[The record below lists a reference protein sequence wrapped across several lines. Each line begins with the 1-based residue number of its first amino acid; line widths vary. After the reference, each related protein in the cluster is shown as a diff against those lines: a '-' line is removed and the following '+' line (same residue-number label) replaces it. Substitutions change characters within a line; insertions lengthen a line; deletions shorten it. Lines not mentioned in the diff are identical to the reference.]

1 MRTLRHLSLLT
12 LLTATVAHAQIPNGG
27 FEDWTDFGTYEDP
40 AGWTSLNALT
50 TTFGG
55 VLSCEQA
62 TPAAAGSYGV
72 KVTSRDI
79 PGFGLFPGL
88 LLTGNEEAS
97 ADGFP
102 YTARPQALNG
112 MWKAAIAAG
121 DDGAVVVTLSRW
133 NASLGERESIGA
145 GIASVSGTVNAWT
158 SFSADIDYTSTQNP
172 DTATI
177 AILSSAGLT
186 GEATAGSTISV
197 DDLSFGTATAIPELA
212 AATLS
217 TFPVP
222 VVNELTV
229 TAPAVMQELSL
240 WSMDGRLVLA
250 TRPSDLRTTVNVS
263 DLPSG
268 TYAVLVRLTD
278 GRTMRQVITRQ

>member
-197 DDLSFGTATAIPELA
+197 DDLAFGTATAIPELA

-278 GRTMRQVITRQ
+278 GRTLRQVITRQ